1 MSVRRGIIIIALLS
15 IIVALTGCA
24 PELGE
29 YEPIDP
35 DNAGFWN
42 KYFVLPLV
50 KALDWFKDVLG
61 NYGLSIL
68 AVTIIIRVVVLP
80 LTIKQMKSQK
90 AMQELQ
96 PELTKLREKYKKN
109 QQKLQE
115 ETMKLFQ
122 KHDVNPLSGCFPIL
136 IQMPVLIAF
145 YQAIIYNP
153 HIAESSFLW
162 VQLGQPDST
171 YLLPILAALTTYF
184 QSLLMG
190 TANNPQTRAFMWIM
204 PIMIFVISINFP
216 AALPLYWVY
225 GNLFGMVQY
234 YFIGKHY
241 RVADATK

>member
-1 MSVRRGIIIIALLS
+1 MSVRRVMAVLALLS
-15 IIVALTGCA
+15 IIVALSGCA
-24 PELGE
+24 PKPGDHQA
-29 YEPIDP
+29 IDP
-35 DNAGFWN
+35 EKAGIWD

-50 KALDWFKDVLG
+50 NVLDWFKDSLG

-68 AVTIIIRVVVLP
+68 VVTIIIRLIVLP
-80 LTIKQMKSQK
+80 LTVKQMKSTR

-96 PELTKLREKYKKN
+96 PELTKLREKYKDN

-122 KHDVNPLSGCFPIL
+122 KNNVNPLSGCLPIL

-162 VQLGQPDST
+162 VQLGEPDGT
-171 YLLPILAALTTYF
+171 YLLPILAGVTTYL

-190 TANNPQTRAFMWIM
+190 TGNNPQARVFLWIM

-225 GNLFGMVQY
+225 GNLFGMLQY
-234 YFIGKHY
+234 YFIGKRY
-241 RVADATK
+241 RTADNIK